1 MTSGLEQGLYDP
13 VSQYVMHNLK
23 TFEGK
28 PNVTLIPVLGL
39 LCLLRKGSS
48 LALRSGGRAGTAG
61 SSSYVDGESIVERI

>member
-28 PNVTLIPVLGL
+28 QNVTLIPVLGL
-39 LCLLRKGSS
+39 LCLLMERQLSSPLLRRQGRDGRK
-48 LALRSGGRAGTAG
+48 LFLR
-61 SSSYVDGESIVERI
+61 

>member
-39 LCLLRKGSS
+39 LCLLMKRQLSCPS
-48 LALRSGGRAGTAG
+48 LRRQGRDGRELFLR
-61 SSSYVDGESIVERI
+61 

>member
-28 PNVTLIPVLGL
+28 QNVTLIPVLGL
-39 LCLLRKGSS
+39 LCLLM
-48 LALRSGGRAGTAG
+48 
-61 SSSYVDGESIVERI
+61 ER